1 MAFTVEGLIFI
12 VERVPTNS
20 GMQVTSS
27 NGGVARDT
35 ITVMRA
41 REYHKYWRR
50 AGQEPV
56 CKGTLRWQQPSPHLF
71 NIVFIASVAST
82 VFRHYNLYVQQ
93 CYFYARI
100 TLDAVARAFPSC
112 SREGST
118 SFLRGRLTIL
128 GSYKLSQVQLLVD
141 LHAIGCQG
149 VVPSIETERYAS
161 RLVTPDILRGLAMS
175 ISSLQRFLALLI
187 SLEPGRDVAIRH
199 SDHTSGEVPQPG
211 PFMGSRQLD
220 DNREDGPEVRAS

>member
-1 MAFTVEGLIFI
+1 MEELQETLLQLCEPESTINTGGEQVKNQYA
-12 VERVPTNS
+12 RVRFGGNNLCL
-20 GMQVTSS
+20 TSS
-27 NGGVARDT
+27 
-35 ITVMRA
+35 ISF
-41 REYHKYWRR
+41 
-50 AGQEPV
+50 
-56 CKGTLRWQQPSPHLF
+56 LS
-71 NIVFIASVAST
+71 
-82 VFRHYNLYVQQ
+82 
-93 CYFYARI
+93 I
-100 TLDAVARAFPSC
+100 TLDAVARALPSC

-175 ISSLQRFLALLI
+175 ISSLQRFLAPLM

-199 SDHTSGEVPQPG
+199 SDHTSGEVPQPSL
-211 PFMGSRQLD
+211 FMDSRQLD
-220 DNREDGPEVRAS
+220 DNRKDGPEVGAS